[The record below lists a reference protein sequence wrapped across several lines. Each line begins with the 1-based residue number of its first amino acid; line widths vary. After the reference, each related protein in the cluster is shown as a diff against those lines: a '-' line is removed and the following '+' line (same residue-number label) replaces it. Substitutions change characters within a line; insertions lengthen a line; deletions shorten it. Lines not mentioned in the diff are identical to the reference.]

1 MGPIKKI
8 LLAAVCALAV
18 LCAGTSL
25 GSSLISPG
33 DTLRVLLWKIFRL
46 PLASGVEARI
56 VSIVWNLR
64 FPRAL
69 LAFMIGGALSLSGA
83 VFQSV
88 LKNQLASPYLLGVS
102 SGASLG
108 AGLVMLTGF
117 SLPLIGGFTLPAA
130 GFVSG
135 LATVILVI
143 GFSSR
148 LDRSMSNN
156 TVILFGMVFSLFI
169 TALLTTLTAM
179 YREELRN
186 LLHWQMGSFAMKG
199 WTYAGL
205 MFPFLATGA
214 VGLARYPREMD
225 ILTFG
230 GDEAQ
235 SLGVDVRRVRKRLF
249 SLSALL
255 TGAAVALSG
264 AIGFVDLIAPHL
276 ARKLVGSNHRYVLP
290 MAFLLGGG
298 LTVAADLVARV
309 IVPPSELPVGAV
321 TAIIGAPFFA
331 WVYFRSGPAGRA
343 KGKGRNV

>member
-8 LLAAVCALAV
+8 SVAAFCALAV

-25 GSSLISPG
+25 GSSVISPA
-33 DTLRVLLWKIFRL
+33 DTLLVILRKLFRL
-46 PLASGVEARI
+46 PPAEGVEARI

-69 LAFMIGGALSLSGA
+69 LAFMIGGALSLGGA

-88 LKNQLASPYLLGVS
+88 LKNQLASPYILGVS

-108 AGLVMLTGF
+108 AGLVMLTGV

-135 LATVILVI
+135 LATVFLVI
-143 GFSSR
+143 GFASR

-199 WTYAGL
+199 WSYVGL
-205 MFPFLATGA
+205 MAPFLVLGTA
-214 VGLARYPREMD
+214 GLARYTREMD

-230 GDEAQ
+230 GDEAH
-235 SLGVDVRRVRKRLF
+235 SLGVDVRRVRTRLF
-249 SLSALL
+249 SFSALL

-264 AIGFVDLIAPHL
+264 AIGFVDLIAPHA
-276 ARKLVGSNHRYVLP
+276 ARRLVGSNHRYVLP
-290 MAFLLGGG
+290 MAFLLGGS
-298 LTVAADLVARV
+298 LVVITDLVARV
-309 IVPPSELPVGAV
+309 IVSPLELPVGAV

-331 WVYFRSGPAGRA
+331 WVYFRSGSPGRSGK
-343 KGKGRNV
+343 KGSNA

>member
-8 LLAAVCALAV
+8 SAAAFCALAV

-25 GSSLISPG
+25 GSSVISPV
-33 DTLRVLLWKIFRL
+33 DTFCVILQKVFRL
-46 PLASGVEARI
+46 PLAGGVEARI

-69 LAFMIGGALSLSGA
+69 LAFMIGGALSISGA

-88 LKNQLASPYLLGVS
+88 LKNQLASPYIIGVS

-108 AGLVMLTGF
+108 AGLVMLSGF
-117 SLPLIGGFTLPAA
+117 TLPLIGGFTLPAA

-135 LATVILVI
+135 LAAVFLVI

-148 LDRSMSNN
+148 LDRTMSNN

-179 YREELRN
+179 YREELKN

-199 WTYAGL
+199 WSYAGL
-205 MFPFLATGA
+205 MLPFLVIGA
-214 VGLARYPREMD
+214 GGLARYTREMD

-264 AIGFVDLIAPHL
+264 AIGFVDLIAPHA

-290 MAFLLGGG
+290 MAFLLGGS
-298 LTVAADLVARV
+298 LVVVTDLIARV
-309 IVPPSELPVGAV
+309 VVSPSELPAGAV
-321 TAIIGAPFFA
+321 TALIGAPFFA
-331 WVYFRSGPAGRA
+331 WVYFRSGSPGRAGR
-343 KGKGRNV
+343 KGNA

>member
-8 LLAAVCALAV
+8 ITGIFCALAV

-25 GSSLISPG
+25 GSSVISPG
-33 DTLRVLLWKIFRL
+33 DTIGVLAWKLFRL
-46 PLASGVEARI
+46 PAAGGIDARI
-56 VSIVWNLR
+56 VSIVWTLR

-88 LKNQLASPYLLGVS
+88 LKNQLASPYILGVS

-108 AGLVMLTGF
+108 AGIVMLTGL
-117 SLPLIGGFTLPAA
+117 SLPVIGGFTLPAA

-135 LATVILVI
+135 LATVFLVI

-148 LDRSMSNN
+148 LDRAMSNN
-156 TVILFGMVFSLFI
+156 TVILFGMVFSLFVN
-169 TALLTTLTAM
+169 ALLTTLTAM
-179 YREELRN
+179 YREELKN

-199 WTYAGL
+199 WSYAGL
-205 MFPFLATGA
+205 MFPFLIAGTA
-214 VGLARYPREMD
+214 GLVRYTREMD

-230 GDEAQ
+230 DEEAQ
-235 SLGVDVRRVRKRLF
+235 TLGVDARRVRKRLLSF
-249 SLSALL
+249 SALL

-290 MAFLLGGG
+290 MSFLAGGS
-298 LTVAADLVARV
+298 LVVVTDLIARV
-309 IVPPSELPVGAV
+309 IVSPAELPVGAV

-331 WVYFRSGPAGRA
+331 WVYFRRGAPKTPGQRGRHA
-343 KGKGRNV
+343 